1 MKALR
6 EKLAIQENMGVI
18 DRSMR
23 VLAGS
28 LLTVPIIV
36 AMANVD
42 PIGWQL
48 YATLFAFYLL
58 LTGMMGWD
66 PLYATFHGHTCGAS
80 ERSRCGSFTYE
91 MKAAMGR
98 HPDHDPGYETHA
110 LKASERIKGVDSEG
124 SWL

>member
-66 PLYATFHGHTCGAS
+66 PLYAILHGHTCLRAQPLRQLHLRDESGHGPS
-80 ERSRCGSFTYE
+80 PRSRSG
-91 MKAAMGR
+91 
-98 HPDHDPGYETHA
+98 
-110 LKASERIKGVDSEG
+110 I
-124 SWL
+124 